1 MKIGLALAGGGASGG
16 AHIGVI
22 RALEEAHISIDMIG
36 GTSSG
41 AMVAGLYAS
50 GTSTT
55 EMLTLLPSLT
65 RRHIDIDFALLPRLL
80 RRQYPGGLLRGN
92 RLYQFIETAV
102 EKKQIQDIACPL
114 AIIATN
120 LQTGREVVF
129 SSKECKAPVVTG
141 IADEF
146 HFPLWDNIVE
156 IPLAKAIRASI
167 GIPFVFQPIEI
178 GDMILADGG
187 LVDNCPVRPVR
198 ALGADVII
206 AVDTI
211 TPFLRLRG
219 KLMLKVRNLAQQVVN
234 IGLARHAALSALDAD
249 IFLAPPVGP
258 IGALD
263 FPRLTSVAELGYEYT
278 KKRIPSILHA
288 LSAYSSSDSVQLMS
302 SHQD

>member
-1 MKIGLALAGGGASGG
+1 MKVGLALAGGGASGG
-16 AHIGVI
+16 AHIGVL
-22 RALEEAHISIDMIG
+22 RALEEAQIPIDMIG

-50 GTSTT
+50 GMSTSD
-55 EMLTLLPSLT
+55 MLRLLPTLT
-65 RRHIDIDFALLPRLL
+65 RRHIDIDFALLPRMLK
-80 RRQYPGGLLRGN
+80 RQYPGGLLRGD
-92 RLYQFIETAV
+92 RLYQFIKSAV
-102 EKKQIQDIACPL
+102 AERSICDIQTPL
-114 AIIATN
+114 AIVATN

-129 SSKECKAPVVTG
+129 SSSTCVAPTIHSVD
-141 IADEF
+141 DEF
-146 HFPLWDNIVE
+146 QFPLWETIGE
-156 IPLAKAIRASI
+156 ISLAKAIRASI
-167 GIPFVFQPIEI
+167 SIPFVFQPIEV

-198 ALGADVII
+198 ALGADLVI

-234 IGLARHAALSALDAD
+234 ISLARHAALSALEAD
-249 IFLAPPVGP
+249 LFLTPPVGP

-263 FPRLTSVAELGYEYT
+263 FPRLTTVAELGYEYT

-288 LSAYSSSDSVQLMS
+288 LS
-302 SHQD
+302 